1 MSKPAAPLK
10 GRAARLARLMPSTGP
25 STAARTPFVLLV
37 VLLLGGGLITLLL
50 LNSALNEG
58 SFRLSE
64 LKRDTTELT
73 DEQQALQRDV
83 DSRSQPDALERR
95 ARELGMVPGGSPAFL
110 DPDGTVRGNPTEATA
125 PPPSPSPTPSP
136 RASAGA
142 CTGPRRH
149 RHRGL
154 RLRFALRI
162 RTRGRTRLRDRP
174 RGGEHPAPDEPRQV
188 TQCRPRNRRA
198 AAYPDRPAPV
208 AGDQDPAAP
217 ARAHRPA
224 APVPHRGAPP
234 RAEAH
239 RAPCGSAAPAPG
251 CGSSVSG

>member
-73 DEQQALQRDV
+73 DEQQALQHDV
-83 DSRSQPDALERR
+83 DSRSQPDALEKR

-110 DPDGTVRGNPTEATA
+110 
-125 PPPSPSPTPSP
+125 
-136 RASAGA
+136 
-142 CTGPRRH
+142 
-149 RHRGL
+149 
-154 RLRFALRI
+154 
-162 RTRGRTRLRDRP
+162 
-174 RGGEHPAPDEPRQV
+174 
-188 TQCRPRNRRA
+188 
-198 AAYPDRPAPV
+198 
-208 AGDQDPAAP
+208 
-217 ARAHRPA
+217 
-224 APVPHRGAPP
+224 
-234 RAEAH
+234 
-239 RAPCGSAAPAPG
+239 
-251 CGSSVSG
+251 

>member
-83 DSRSQPDALERR
+83 DSRSQPDALEKR

-110 DPDGTVRGNPTEATA
+110 NPDGTVRGKPTEATA

-136 RASAGA
+136 SASPDADAPAAGPSA
-142 CTGPRRH
+142 SGTSADPSGSPS
-149 RHRGL
+149 
-154 RLRFALRI
+154 
-162 RTRGRTRLRDRP
+162 P
-174 RGGEHPAPDEPRQV
+174 SVSVPQP
-188 TQCRPRNRRA
+188 
-198 AAYPDRPAPV
+198 
-208 AGDQDPAAP
+208 DPAAENS
-217 ARAHRPA
+217 
-224 APVPHRGAPP
+224 PP
-234 RAEAH
+234 
-239 RAPCGSAAPAPG
+239 PTSPG
-251 CGSSVSG
+251 R